1 MDEKLIGTELQKF
14 NITDAAIGALSQ
26 EFMPLIIKGLDDHE
40 GYKQVHEARM
50 IIKKK
55 RVEVTKTGKDLREDA
70 LRYQKAILGEEK
82 RILALLS
89 PIEDHLTE
97 EEEKIDREK
106 KRIQEE
112 AEEKERLG
120 IRARVDFL
128 LDSGCRFRDKTYSIF
143 DLSIPEAD
151 LILYTDEQFEIICG
165 KVKTLVEEESNRI
178 AEEERKRKEEN
189 DRIAVIAAEQK
200 TKEDIILA
208 KQKKIEDAKRAIEK
222 EKQNLEHQK
231 EIVRIKKET
240 EEKVRLET
248 EAKAKKD
255 AEEKAEKE
263 RLDKLA
269 VEAEMK
275 RKEEIKPD
283 KEKILKLARTLED
296 MDFPTM
302 KTEEG
307 EKVLADSKTKILNVA
322 KIMKKWAE
330 TL

>member
-1 MDEKLIGTELQKF
+1 MNETLIGTELQKF
-14 NITDAAIGALSQ
+14 NITDAAIGILSK
-26 EFMPLIIKGLDDHE
+26 EFMPLTINGLDDHE

-50 IIKKK
+50 VIKKK

-82 RILALLS
+82 RILALLA

-97 EEEKIDREK
+97 EEEKVDREK
-106 KRIQEE
+106 KRIQE
-112 AEEKERLG
+112 AIEEKERLR
-120 IRARVDFL
+120 IQARVDFL
-128 LDSGCRFRDKTYSIF
+128 LDSGCRLRDKTYSIF
-143 DLSIPEAD
+143 DLSIPESD

-165 KVKTLVEEESNRI
+165 KVNDLVKEERNRI

-189 DRIAVIAAEQK
+189 DRLTAIATEQ
-200 TKEDIILA
+200 ESER
-208 KQKKIEDAKRAIEK
+208 KKIEDAKRAIEK
-222 EKQNLEHQK
+222 EKQDLEHQK
-231 EIVRIKKET
+231 EIERIKKET

-255 AEEKAEKE
+255 TDEKAEKE